1 MPKQPR
7 TRPLS
12 KTDAEPA
19 SPATG
24 QDGAGKGRV
33 CLSRGA
39 LAFLL
44 ACAFLAGLLA
54 GSLVFQAMDQN
65 QAPAPQAA
73 VPAPKDSLQAQQAQ
87 IDTSRGAGSA
97 IAALES
103 QVASHPGDKTAL
115 IALAN
120 AYFDADRPAE
130 AVPVY
135 ERALALD
142 PANANVWTDLGIM
155 YRALGRY
162 GDALKAFEKALA
174 AEPDHVN
181 AQFNAGVV
189 RYYDLKD
196 KEGGRMAW
204 EALLKQHPGARA
216 PDGRPLADFL
226 KSLP

>member
-7 TRPLS
+7 MRPPARA
-12 KTDAEPA
+12 DAEPA
-19 SPATG
+19 SPAAG
-24 QDGAGKGRV
+24 QDGAGKGRIS
-33 CLSRGA
+33 LGRGA
-39 LAFLL
+39 FAFLL

-54 GSLVFQAMDQN
+54 GSLVFQAVDQR
-65 QAPAPQAA
+65 QAPATQAA
-73 VPAPKDSLQAQQAQ
+73 AAAPGDSLQAQQAQ
-87 IDTSRGAGSA
+87 IEASRVAGSA

-103 QVASHPGDKTAL
+103 QAASHPGDKDAL

-120 AYFDADRPAE
+120 AYFDADRPAD

-135 ERALALD
+135 ERALAID
-142 PANANVWTDLGIM
+142 PANADVWTDLGIM
-155 YRALGRY
+155 YRALGRW
-162 GDALKAFEKALA
+162 GDALKAFDKALA
-174 AEPDHVN
+174 TVPDHAN

-196 KEGGRMAW
+196 KEGGRRIW
-204 EALLKQHPGARA
+204 EALLRQRPGARA